1 MVGLRLPQ
9 SLRSLHLSTFS
20 LVPVCHEETE
30 EVSRGKAVHSY
41 PATGKTGPEGDTA
54 SESQDSVGAQSGCPC
69 MACSQGHLFRSQ
81 DLARFQIS
89 KTRTR
94 LHKERTRFLRG
105 HSPWGWQGGHR
116 VVGESGLRKPTKAS
130 PLRAAESKWASPFEN
145 HMNRTVSSGKSTT
158 HKNPSVLPGLT
169 QHSPFLLSAHRAW
182 MMYLFWEF
190 LLPELALIYKSILT
204 FKQRLL
210 NANSFDFIFKSS

>member
-1 MVGLRLPQ
+1 MRKLKKLAVGRQCTVILPLGKLAPRETLPPSHRTVWVPNLGVPARPARNATSSGLKTWPASKSARQ
-9 SLRSLHLSTFS
+9 GPNST
-20 LVPVCHEETE
+20 
-30 EVSRGKAVHSY
+30 R
-41 PATGKTGPEGDTA
+41 
-54 SESQDSVGAQSGCPC
+54 
-69 MACSQGHLFRSQ
+69 
-81 DLARFQIS
+81 
-89 KTRTR
+89 
-94 LHKERTRFLRG
+94 KERFLRG
-105 HSPWGWQGGHR
+105 HSPRGWQGGHR

-145 HMNRTVSSGKSTT
+145 HMNRMVNSGKSTT
-158 HKNPSVLPGLT
+158 HKNPSVLPGLA